1 VTRTSLGYS
10 LTRRLSTGAT
20 AIAALLVIMGVTA
33 SGALAGTPRW
43 NLGSRSAPSY
53 LRPGQEGRII
63 AVVGELGDGS
73 VNADNK
79 LVTITDTLPPELT
92 VSANALERVIGGL
105 EGQLWVHSSGTQIE
119 LECKVAEPARK
130 VVTCTSTAQLLPI
143 TPYHRLEVEIPV
155 EVGANASSV
164 EENQVS
170 VSGGEAVAE
179 GGHPQPEAPQP
190 EVLNSPI
197 TVKNEQTPFGIEGGG
212 GYGLLPENEDGSA
225 DTQAGSHP
233 FQLTT
238 TLNLNQ
244 VLESTDHQPGA
255 PALPRNLDFNLPP
268 GLLGDPQAVAKCSDV
283 EFSTIIDSNAN
294 LCPASTAVGAAT
306 VSLNLPVGGGRT
318 IETVPVFNLVPA
330 SGEPARFGLE
340 AAGVPVI
347 LDTAVRTDGDYG
359 VSVGVNNTTELPQL
373 LGSQVTLWGEPYDRS
388 HDASRGWSCLRSDQE
403 NGETCE
409 MANEFARPVAA
420 AAFLTAPTAC
430 TGTLKTFVEGES
442 WPVLAPGESPPGKAL
457 LLEGP
462 PFTEYELAPDGFQE
476 CGDVPFEPSLSAYPV
491 DQREAAQAPKEAEE
505 EREGHGPDAALGA
518 ASTPTGLN
526 FRIKLPAEGP
536 ALGEPGVLLGESAVK
551 QTDVTLPAG
560 VQLSPSGANGLQACS
575 ESEIGFEGE
584 GSAEDPYAPGVHE
597 PLRFSSAETHCPE
610 ASKVATVRIKSPDLE
625 DVLQGGV
632 YVAESA
638 PNGESGKNPFDSLF
652 AIYIVAEDPPTCG
665 QPGQPQCSG
674 VRVKLAGKVS
684 LDQQTGQITSS
695 FENTPQV
702 PFEELK
708 LHFFEGPHAS
718 LSTPALCGSY
728 ATTTRFTGWSGA
740 VREPQSEAPFTIDSG
755 PGGAPCPTDPLPF
768 EPSFQAGSTNN
779 QAGAFTPFSLTIGN
793 PGGDR
798 PLTGVAIQLP
808 EGIAALLSKVTP
820 CPEPP
825 IGQEWSCGAESLIGH
840 SIASAGLGS
849 EPYELPGQVFLT
861 SGYDGA
867 PFGLLVQ
874 TRAKAGPFELG
885 MVNVRSRINVNPSTA
900 AVTITT
906 DPGPRGEALPT
917 RLRGVP
923 AQIRQINVTVD
934 RPEFEFNPTNCE
946 QLHIEGTLTGPE
958 GASASVSSP
967 FRVTNCASLA
977 FSPKFTAS
985 VAGKGSKAD
994 GTSLTVKL
1002 ESGALGSGGLSQ
1014 ANVAKV
1020 DLQLPRALPSRLST
1034 LQRACPDAVFDAD
1047 PASCDPESDIGH
1059 ATVDT
1064 PVLKSPLS
1072 GPAYLVS
1079 HGGAEFPDLEF
1090 VLQGEGIALVLDG
1103 KTDIKAGITYSK
1115 FESAPD
1121 APFSSFETVLPAGPY
1136 SVLTPAVAEKED
1148 FSLCKTSLAMPTEL
1162 TGQNGTVIRE
1172 TTSVA
1177 VTGCGGVASYK
1188 ETNAQRLAKA
1198 LKTCKKDRKKRK
1210 RVACEKAARKKYG
1223 AKLARRP
1230 KKKHKK

>member
-1 VTRTSLGYS
+1 MAEPRWYS
-10 LTRRLSTGAT
+10 LVR
-20 AIAALLVIMGVTA
+20 ALLASVIAIVA
-33 SGALAGTPRW
+33 SSAFAATTALAGTPRW
-43 NLGSRSAPSY
+43 YLESRSAPSY
-53 LRPGQEGRII
+53 LEPGQEGRII
-63 AVVGELGDGS
+63 AVAGELGNDGI
-73 VNADNK
+73 NADGK
-79 LVTITDTLPPELT
+79 LVNITDRLPGELK
-92 VSANALERVIGGL
+92 VPANALERVLGGL
-105 EGQLWVHSSGTQIE
+105 EGQLWIGAGRSLKGFEYQLKCEVDGATRKEITCSSTKE
-119 LECKVAEPARK
+119 LF
-130 VVTCTSTAQLLPI
+130 PI
-143 TPYHRLEVEIPV
+143 APYHRLEVEIPV
-155 EVGANASSV
+155 EVGSNASSS

-179 GGHPQPEAPQP
+179 LGHAQPEDPQPASIS
-190 EVLNSPI
+190 SPVTI
-197 TVKNEQTPFGIEGGG
+197 KAERTPFGLEGAS
-212 GYGLLPENEDGSA
+212 GYRLVPESEDGA
-225 DTQAGSHP
+225 IDIQAGSHP
-233 FQLTT
+233 FQLTA
-238 TLNLNQ
+238 TLDLNQ
-244 VLESTDHQPGA
+244 TLESADDQPAA
-255 PALPRNLDFNLPP
+255 PALPGNLHFELPP
-268 GLLGDPQAVAKCSDV
+268 GLLGDPQGVAKCSDID
-283 EFSTIIDSNAN
+283 FSTVINGTNAN
-294 LCPASTAVGAAT
+294 LCPANTAIGVAT

-318 IETVPVFNLVPA
+318 IETVPVFNLAPA
-330 SGEPARFGLE
+330 DGEPARFGLE
-340 AAGVPVI
+340 AAKVPVV

-359 VSVGVNNTTELPQL
+359 VTVSVDNTTELPQL
-373 LGSQVTLWGEPYDRS
+373 LGSQVTLWGEPYARS
-388 HDASRGWSCLRSDQE
+388 HDGSRGWSCLRGVEQ
-403 NGETCE
+403 NGESCE
-409 MANEFARPVAA
+409 AGNAFTRTSTP
-420 AAFLTAPTAC
+420 FLTLPTAC
-430 TGTLKTFVEGES
+430 IGVLKTLAHGES
-442 WPVLAPGESPPGKAL
+442 WPVLEPGELPPGKVL
-457 LLEGP
+457 YFEGAS
-462 PFTEYELAPDGFQE
+462 TEYELAPGGLQE
-476 CGDVPFEPSLSAYPV
+476 CLKVPFEPSLSAYPV
-491 DQREAAQAPKEAEE
+491 DQHEEAQMPKEAEE
-505 EREGHGPDAALGA
+505 EQEGHAPHATLTA

-551 QTDVTLPAG
+551 QTEVTLPAG

-584 GSAEDPYAPGVHE
+584 GSAEDPYAPDAPE
-597 PLRFSSAETHCPE
+597 PLRFSSAEAHCPD
-610 ASKVATVRIKSPDLE
+610 ASKVGTVRIKSPDLE
-625 DVLQGGV
+625 DELQGGV

-638 PNGESGKNPFDSLF
+638 PNGESDKNPFDSLF

-674 VRVKLAGKVS
+674 VRVRLAGKVS
-684 LDQQTGQITSS
+684 LDEQTGQITST

-702 PFEELK
+702 PFEELN

-728 ATTTRFTGWSGA
+728 AATTRFTGWSGA

-755 PGGAPCPTDPLPF
+755 SGGAPCPSDPLPF

-798 PLTGVAIQLP
+798 PLTGVAMQLP

-840 SIASAGLGS
+840 STASAGLGS

-861 SGYDGA
+861 SGYDAA

-1002 ESGALGSGGLSQ
+1002 ESGAPGSGGLSQ

-1034 LQRACPDAVFDAD
+1034 LQRACPDAVFDAN

-1064 PVLKSPLS
+1064 PVLKSQLS

-1090 VLQGEGIALVLDG
+1090 VLQGEGIELVLDG

-1162 TGQNGTVIRE
+1162 TGQNGTVIKE
-1172 TTSVA
+1172 TTDVA

-1230 KKKHKK
+1230 KKKQKK